1 MLKIVL
7 LRHGQSLWNKENRFT
22 GWTDVDLS
30 QRGIDE
36 ALGAGAALKQA
47 GFEFDLAFTS
57 YLKRAIRT
65 LWLVMEELDQMYLP
79 VDTDWRLNERHY
91 GQLQGLNKKETV
103 EKHGSEQVHQWRR
116 GFTVRPPA
124 LADNDPQHPKNDERY
139 AHCNP
144 PGTESLADTLQR
156 VISYWEEKI
165 VPHLK
170 SKKRIIVSAHG
181 NSLRA
186 LVKFL
191 DEISD
196 EAIMEVNI
204 PTGIPLVYE
213 LDNRLRA
220 VNHYYLADDQTL
232 SSAVNEVAAQT
243 STAKSAQN

>member
-1 MLKIVL
+1 MIKIVL

-36 ALGAGAALKQA
+36 AQTAGSTLKQS

-79 VDTDWRLNERHY
+79 VDTDWRMNERHY

-116 GFTVRPPA
+116 GFAVRPPA
-124 LADNDPQHPKNDERY
+124 VPEEDPRHPKNDRRY
-139 AHCNP
+139 AGCKP
-144 PGTESLADTLQR
+144 PGTESLADTLER
-156 VISYWEEKI
+156 VIPYWQKKI
-165 VPHLK
+165 IPQLK
-170 SKKRIIVSAHG
+170 LRKKIIISAHG

-186 LVKFL
+186 LVKYL
-191 DEISD
+191 DNISD
-196 EAIMEVNI
+196 EAIMNLNI

-213 LDNRLRA
+213 LDDQIKA
-220 VNHYYLADDQTL
+220 VSHYYLADESTL
-232 SSAVNEVAAQT
+232 SSAVDEVARQT
-243 STAKSAQN
+243 DTAKRA